1 MTTVSAP
8 HSIDPKYNRA
18 AAARRRRHIHLALL
32 GVPAVILLLG
42 LFVFP
47 VFRLGIMSLEGGNL
61 IQYQKVVFDSLYMRI
76 LWDTLRISAIVT
88 IVSLI
93 MSYPVAYFMA
103 TTSRF
108 WVIVGFTFVM
118 LPFWTS
124 ILVRTYAWMVIL
136 GRNGVFNKTLL
147 DLGLIERPIAF
158 LHNELG
164 VLIGMV
170 HVLMPFMLLPIY
182 NAMRQVDRSLVQAAQ
197 GLGAP
202 AWKIMARV
210 YLPLTVH
217 GVVAGS
223 LLVFVLSIGFFI
235 TPALLGGGRVL
246 MISMI
251 IEQQVREF
259 VNWPFASA
267 LAFVLLAATLI
278 IYVGVQR
285 LTGGH
290 SAVRR

>member
-1 MTTVSAP
+1 
-8 HSIDPKYNRA
+8 KYNRA

-136 GRNGVFNKTLL
+136 GRNGVFNKTIL

-158 LHNELG
+158 LHNELR

-170 HVLMPFMLLPIY
+170 HVLMPFKLLPIY
-182 NAMRQVDRSLVQAAQ
+182 NAMRQVDRRLVQAAQ

-202 AWKIMARV
+202 GW
-210 YLPLTVH
+210 
-217 GVVAGS
+217 
-223 LLVFVLSIGFFI
+223 
-235 TPALLGGGRVL
+235 
-246 MISMI
+246 
-251 IEQQVREF
+251 
-259 VNWPFASA
+259 
-267 LAFVLLAATLI
+267 
-278 IYVGVQR
+278 
-285 LTGGH
+285 
-290 SAVRR
+290 